1 MPRLPGGVIAILAA
15 GAGLASYAI
24 TPDRRAQILAAGA
37 LIASGIGGLVAT
49 WSRIKATKLIR

>member
-1 MPRLPGGVIAILAA
+1 MPRLPGGVIA
-15 GAGLASYAI
+15 
-24 TPDRRAQILAAGA
+24 ILAAGA